1 MKRRKIKHSKVF
13 LIGIFAYIIINGI
26 TVFIG
31 KNIDTLV
38 VSNEK
43 IEEYITTKG
52 LLIRDEYIINS
63 TMTGNIEAYFKE
75 GDKVKNLDK
84 VAYVYNNNIDE
95 ANFKELESL
104 EKEVIQIEEGQSS
117 IIKADVDKVNKK
129 IEKNK
134 DNIQTKLI
142 QGKLG
147 ISKEVVELEEHI
159 KDKNKLLKS
168 DLNSKPIINKK
179 EEINKLNN
187 KIEKNSDILQT
198 NKSGIISYKFDGNE
212 SKYNIDNISE
222 LNIDDIEYTEN
233 EYIDIL
239 NEGVIKHGQPIAR
252 IINNIKQYLAIVVEE
267 NEIINFE
274 ENNSVIIRDKN
285 NQINAKVHNIYTKN
299 DKNVVVLEISEQNIE
314 INDTR
319 VAEFDIIYKSI
330 EGIKIPK
337 SSIVKK
343 DNVEGVYIVSET
355 GSAKFIEIKGTSY
368 ENEEFIVI
376 DYYKNEIEG
385 VKTIDIYDEIILEPK
400 KVKNGFAVK

>member
-84 VAYVYNNNIDE
+84 VAYVYNDNIDE

-179 EEINKLNN
+179 EEISKLSN

-400 KVKNGFAVK
+400 KVKNGLVVK

>member
-117 IIKADVDKVNKK
+117 IIKADVDKVNKE

-222 LNIDDIEYTEN
+222 LTIDDIEYTEN

-267 NEIINFE
+267 NEIMNFK

-299 DKNVVVLEISEQNIE
+299 DKNVVVFEISEQNIE

>member
-84 VAYVYNNNIDE
+84 VAYVYNDNIDE
-95 ANFKELESL
+95 ENFKELENL
-104 EKEVIQIEEGQSS
+104 EEEVIQIEEGQSS

-212 SKYNIDNISE
+212 SKYNIGNISE
-222 LNIDDIEYTEN
+222 LTIDDIEYTEN
-233 EYIDIL
+233 EYKDIL

-267 NEIINFE
+267 NEIMNFK

>member
-52 LLIRDEYIINS
+52 LLVRDEYIINS

-179 EEINKLNN
+179 EEINKLSN

-212 SKYNIDNISE
+212 SKYNIGNISE
-222 LNIDDIEYTEN
+222 LTIDDIEYTEN

-267 NEIINFE
+267 NEIMNFK

-299 DKNVVVLEISEQNIE
+299 DKNVVVFEISEQNIE

-400 KVKNGFAVK
+400 KVKNGLVVK

>member
-1 MKRRKIKHSKVF
+1 MKRRKIKYSKVF

-84 VAYVYNNNIDE
+84 VAYVYNDNIDE
-95 ANFKELESL
+95 ENFKELESL

-212 SKYNIDNISE
+212 SKYNIGNISE
-222 LNIDDIEYTEN
+222 LTIDDIEYTEN

-267 NEIINFE
+267 NEIMNFK

-299 DKNVVVLEISEQNIE
+299 DKNVVVFEISEQNIE

>member
-84 VAYVYNNNIDE
+84 VAYVYNDNIDE
-95 ANFKELESL
+95 ENLEELEKL

-267 NEIINFE
+267 NEIMNFK

-299 DKNVVVLEISEQNIE
+299 DKNVVVFEISEQNIE

>member
-1 MKRRKIKHSKVF
+1 MKRRKIKYSKVF

-84 VAYVYNNNIDE
+84 VAYVYNDNIDE
-95 ANFKELESL
+95 ENFKELESL

-179 EEINKLNN
+179 EEINKLSN

-222 LNIDDIEYTEN
+222 LTIDDIEYTEN

-267 NEIINFE
+267 NEIMNFK

-299 DKNVVVLEISEQNIE
+299 DKNVVVFEISEQNIE

-355 GSAKFIEIKGTSY
+355 GSAKFTELKGTSY

-400 KVKNGFAVK
+400 KVKNGFIVK

>member
-1 MKRRKIKHSKVF
+1 MKRRKIKYSKVF

-267 NEIINFE
+267 NEIMNFK

-285 NQINAKVHNIYTKN
+285 NQINAKVHDIYTKN
-299 DKNVVVLEISEQNIE
+299 DKNVVVFEISEQNIE

-400 KVKNGFAVK
+400 KVKNGSVVK

>member
-31 KNIDTLV
+31 KNIDTVV

-52 LLIRDEYIINS
+52 LLVRDEHIINS

-84 VAYVYNNNIDE
+84 VAYVYNDNIDE
-95 ANFKELESL
+95 ENFKELESL

-267 NEIINFE
+267 NEIMNFK

-299 DKNVVVLEISEQNIE
+299 DKNVVVFEISEQNIE

-400 KVKNGFAVK
+400 KVKNGLVVK

>member
-84 VAYVYNNNIDE
+84 VAYVYNDNIDE
-95 ANFKELESL
+95 ENFKELENL
-104 EKEVIQIEEGQSS
+104 EEEVIQIEEGQSS
-117 IIKADVDKVNKK
+117 IIKADVDKVNKE

-134 DNIQTKLI
+134 DNIQIKLI

-267 NEIINFE
+267 NEIMNFK

-299 DKNVVVLEISEQNIE
+299 DKNVVVFEISEQNIE

>member
-1 MKRRKIKHSKVF
+1 MKRRKIKYSKVF

-84 VAYVYNNNIDE
+84 VAYVYNDNIDE

-222 LNIDDIEYTEN
+222 LTIDDIEYTEN

-267 NEIINFE
+267 NEIMNFK

-299 DKNVVVLEISEQNIE
+299 DKNVVVFEISEQNIE

>member
-84 VAYVYNNNIDE
+84 VAYVYNDNIDE
-95 ANFKELESL
+95 ENLEELEKL

-222 LNIDDIEYTEN
+222 LTIDDIEYTEN

-267 NEIINFE
+267 NEIMNFK

>member
-179 EEINKLNN
+179 EEINKLSN

-267 NEIINFE
+267 NEIMNFK

>member
-84 VAYVYNNNIDE
+84 VAYVYNDNIDE

-299 DKNVVVLEISEQNIE
+299 DKNVVVFEISEQNIE

-400 KVKNGFAVK
+400 KVKNGLVVK

>member
-84 VAYVYNNNIDE
+84 VAYVYNDNIDE
-95 ANFKELESL
+95 ENFKELESL

-117 IIKADVDKVNKK
+117 IIKADVDKVNKE

-134 DNIQTKLI
+134 DNIQIKLI

-147 ISKEVVELEEHI
+147 ISKEVVELEEYI

-212 SKYNIDNISE
+212 LNTRSFYN
-222 LNIDDIEYTEN
+222 
-233 EYIDIL
+233 
-239 NEGVIKHGQPIAR
+239 
-252 IINNIKQYLAIVVEE
+252 
-267 NEIINFE
+267 
-274 ENNSVIIRDKN
+274 
-285 NQINAKVHNIYTKN
+285 
-299 DKNVVVLEISEQNIE
+299 
-314 INDTR
+314 
-319 VAEFDIIYKSI
+319 
-330 EGIKIPK
+330 
-337 SSIVKK
+337 
-343 DNVEGVYIVSET
+343 
-355 GSAKFIEIKGTSY
+355 
-368 ENEEFIVI
+368 
-376 DYYKNEIEG
+376 
-385 VKTIDIYDEIILEPK
+385 
-400 KVKNGFAVK
+400 

>member
-84 VAYVYNNNIDE
+84 VAYVYNDNIDE
-95 ANFKELESL
+95 ENFKELENL
-104 EKEVIQIEEGQSS
+104 EEEVIQIEEGQSS

-222 LNIDDIEYTEN
+222 LTIDDIEYTEN

-267 NEIINFE
+267 NEIMNFK

-299 DKNVVVLEISEQNIE
+299 DKNVVVFEISEQNIE

-400 KVKNGFAVK
+400 KVKNGLVVK

>member
-179 EEINKLNN
+179 EEINKLSN

-198 NKSGIISYKFDGNE
+198 NRSGIISYKFDGNE
-212 SKYNIDNISE
+212 SKYNIGNISE
-222 LNIDDIEYTEN
+222 LTIDDIEYTEN

-267 NEIINFE
+267 NEIMNFK

-299 DKNVVVLEISEQNIE
+299 DKNVVVFEISEQNIE

-355 GSAKFIEIKGTSY
+355 GSAKFTEIKGTSY

-400 KVKNGFAVK
+400 KVKNGLVVK

>member
-267 NEIINFE
+267 NEIMNFK

-299 DKNVVVLEISEQNIE
+299 DKNVVVFEISEQNIE

>member
-1 MKRRKIKHSKVF
+1 LKRRKIKYSKVF

-31 KNIDTLV
+31 NNIDTLV

-84 VAYVYNNNIDE
+84 VAYVYNDNIDE
-95 ANFKELESL
+95 ENFKELENL
-104 EKEVIQIEEGQSS
+104 EEEVIQIEEGQSS
-117 IIKADVDKVNKK
+117 IIKADVDKVNKE

-267 NEIINFE
+267 NEIMNFK

>member
-117 IIKADVDKVNKK
+117 IIKADVDKVNKE

-267 NEIINFE
+267 NEIMNFK

>member
-1 MKRRKIKHSKVF
+1 MKRRKIKYSKVF

-267 NEIINFE
+267 NEIMNFK

-299 DKNVVVLEISEQNIE
+299 DKNIVVFEISEQNIE

-400 KVKNGFAVK
+400 KVKNGLVVK

>member
-212 SKYNIDNISE
+212 SKYSLDNISE
-222 LNIDDIEYTEN
+222 LTIDDIEYTEN
-233 EYIDIL
+233 EYTDIL

-267 NEIINFE
+267 NEIMNFK

-299 DKNVVVLEISEQNIE
+299 DKNVVVFEISEQNIE

>member
-267 NEIINFE
+267 NEIMNFK

-299 DKNVVVLEISEQNIE
+299 DKNVVVFEISEQNIE

-400 KVKNGFAVK
+400 KVKNGLVVK

>member
-52 LLIRDEYIINS
+52 LLVRDEYIINS

-212 SKYNIDNISE
+212 LKYNIDNISE
-222 LNIDDIEYTEN
+222 LTIDDIEYTEN

>member
-1 MKRRKIKHSKVF
+1 LKRRKIKHSKVF

-52 LLIRDEYIINS
+52 LLVRDEYIINS

-222 LNIDDIEYTEN
+222 LTIDDIEYTEN

-267 NEIINFE
+267 NEIMNFK

-299 DKNVVVLEISEQNIE
+299 DKNVVVFEISEQNIE

>member
-134 DNIQTKLI
+134 ANIQTKLI

-267 NEIINFE
+267 NEIMNFK

-299 DKNVVVLEISEQNIE
+299 DKNVVVFEISEQNIE

>member
-1 MKRRKIKHSKVF
+1 MKRRKIKYSKVF

-84 VAYVYNNNIDE
+84 VAYVYNDNIDE
-95 ANFKELESL
+95 ENFKELESL

-179 EEINKLNN
+179 EEINKLSN

-222 LNIDDIEYTEN
+222 LTIDDIEYTEN

-267 NEIINFE
+267 NEIMNFK

-299 DKNVVVLEISEQNIE
+299 DKNVVVFEISEQNIE

>member
-1 MKRRKIKHSKVF
+1 MKRRKIKYSKVF

-84 VAYVYNNNIDE
+84 VAYVYNDNIDE
-95 ANFKELESL
+95 ENLEELEKL

-267 NEIINFE
+267 NEIMNFK

-299 DKNVVVLEISEQNIE
+299 DKNVVVFEISEQNIE

-355 GSAKFIEIKGTSY
+355 GSAKFTEIKGTSY

>member
-1 MKRRKIKHSKVF
+1 MKRRKIKYSKVF

-117 IIKADVDKVNKK
+117 IIKADVDKVNKE

-134 DNIQTKLI
+134 DNIQIKLI

-147 ISKEVVELEEHI
+147 ISKEVVELEEYI

-179 EEINKLNN
+179 EEINKLSN

-212 SKYNIDNISE
+212 SKYNIGNISE
-222 LNIDDIEYTEN
+222 LTIDDIEYTEN

-267 NEIINFE
+267 NEIMNFK

-299 DKNVVVLEISEQNIE
+299 DKNVVVFEISEQNIE

>member
-1 MKRRKIKHSKVF
+1 MKRRRIKYSKVF

-52 LLIRDEYIINS
+52 LLVRDEYIINS

-267 NEIINFE
+267 NDIINFK

-299 DKNVVVLEISEQNIE
+299 DKNVVVFEISEQNIE

>member
-212 SKYNIDNISE
+212 SKYNIGNISE
-222 LNIDDIEYTEN
+222 LTIDDIEYTEN

-252 IINNIKQYLAIVVEE
+252 IINNLKQYLAIVVEE
-267 NEIINFE
+267 NEIMNFE

-299 DKNVVVLEISEQNIE
+299 DKNVVVFEISEQNIE

>member
-52 LLIRDEYIINS
+52 LLVRDEYIINS

-222 LNIDDIEYTEN
+222 LTIDDIEYTEN

-267 NEIINFE
+267 NEIMNFK

-299 DKNVVVLEISEQNIE
+299 DKNVVVFEISEQNIE

>member
-52 LLIRDEYIINS
+52 LLVRDEYIINS

-222 LNIDDIEYTEN
+222 LTIDDIEYTEN

-267 NEIINFE
+267 NEIMNFK

-299 DKNVVVLEISEQNIE
+299 DKNVVVFEISEQNIE

-400 KVKNGFAVK
+400 KVKNGFIVK

>member
-1 MKRRKIKHSKVF
+1 MKRRKIKYSKVF

-84 VAYVYNNNIDE
+84 VAYVYNDNIDE
-95 ANFKELESL
+95 ENFKELESL

-179 EEINKLNN
+179 EEINKLSN

-212 SKYNIDNISE
+212 SKYNIGNISE
-222 LNIDDIEYTEN
+222 LTIDDIEYTEN

-267 NEIINFE
+267 NEIMNFK

-299 DKNVVVLEISEQNIE
+299 DKNVVVFEISEQNIE

>member
-400 KVKNGFAVK
+400 KVKNGLVVK

>member
-84 VAYVYNNNIDE
+84 VAYVYNNDIDE

-212 SKYNIDNISE
+212 SKYNIGNISE
-222 LNIDDIEYTEN
+222 LTIDDIEYTEN

-267 NEIINFE
+267 NEIMNFK

-299 DKNVVVLEISEQNIE
+299 DKNVVVFEISEQNIE

>member
-1 MKRRKIKHSKVF
+1 MKRRKIKYSKVF

-84 VAYVYNNNIDE
+84 VAYVYNDNIDE

-117 IIKADVDKVNKK
+117 IIKADVDKVNKE

-222 LNIDDIEYTEN
+222 LTIDDIEYTEN

-267 NEIINFE
+267 NEIMNFK

-299 DKNVVVLEISEQNIE
+299 DKNVVVFEISEQNIE